1 MESHEPSA
9 REFPNNFTLE
19 LPTKIKIHNTFHV
32 SKPKPYLES
41 GFKNF
46 QKARQLPSEYAKD
59 PENEI
64 SRIMEYKYEF
74 GQQFYMV
81 ALK

>member
-1 MESHEPSA
+1 
-9 REFPNNFTLE
+9 
-19 LPTKIKIHNTFHV
+19 V

-41 GFKNF
+41 DFKNF
-46 QKARQLPSEYAKD
+46 QKARQLPNEYAKD

-74 GQQFYMV
+74 GQQFYLV